1 MRNGCL
7 HVPCIVRL
15 SSQTQASDG
24 GAFID
29 VTDDSREKMDQAF
42 AQVATMISA
51 DVTLEDM

>member
-1 MRNGCL
+1 MLRT
-7 HVPCIVRL
+7 R
-15 SSQTQASDG
+15 SQTQASEG